1 MTTLPDAQALLERL
15 EGDMTLPTPELV
27 LESIAERNDAR
38 NALQAEINGIDDQIA
53 ALDTAKRK
61 LRHTKSL
68 LKSDIDKLDAKKWE
82 LIAERKESR
91 LT

>member
-1 MTTLPDAQALLERL
+1 MTTLPDTQALLERL
-15 EGDMTLPTPELV
+15 ESDMTLPTPELV
-27 LESIAERNDAR
+27 LEAIAERNDAR

-61 LRHTKSL
+61 LRHAKSL
-68 LKSDIDKLDAKKWE
+68 LKSNIDKLDAKKWE

-91 LT
+91 LA